1 MSAVIGSL
9 RVDLGLDSAK
19 FSRGASQAQK
29 SLATMRKQFAAVT
42 GVVAAMGAAITTA
55 ALAGAKQIDET
66 AKAARRLDSSIGG
79 FRALEL
85 AAGEAGVSLSGL
97 ANDIQTMNRELSTIG
112 TSGNGA
118 RALDALG
125 LSLKDLQGLDADQKL
140 AVIADQVKTLGLSS
154 GQTTAIM
161 RDLGVRNREMALL
174 MLQGG
179 DAIRAAREDITAYGL
194 AISSVDAS
202 RIEQAN
208 DRIGRLGLI
217 TQYAGQQLALEL
229 VPALGAMAQAMTE
242 SLKAGGALRAMID
255 GFVGNLNEL
264 AGVAIVATTAF
275 GTRYVGAMVAA
286 RLATLNFVT
295 ALGLMKKALIRTGI
309 GALIV
314 GAGVMVG
321 KFLDLVGAAGGFG
334 KALTLL
340 GEVAGAVW
348 QGIVASAAAIPPA
361 LNGVWQLMKSGFL
374 LALSDMATGFFDFVW
389 NIADGLSGVPA
400 FEGMSASLMK
410 LADGADAAS
419 GSLARA
425 GYEAKAAADGAFS
438 SAAGTIRKAFGPA
451 REAMEKLSGVTVE
464 TTETTEDLNDAL
476 DDTETSGGNAEKGA
490 GKAAKG
496 AGKAEK
502 AIERAKTEAE
512 GYANALKEAAFT
524 AEDLGTE
531 KANVLIGGID
541 GVSNA
546 FGDWVARGFK
556 DFKDFTKSIVSSFT
570 GMLGQMV
577 ALAAK
582 NRIMIGMGFS
592 GGGGAAG
599 TAAQAASGGG
609 GAGGMLGQL
618 GGIAGGFGS
627 FRGAWGGGSGVLGGA
642 SAAIGAFANGGLA
655 GGLGAVG
662 SMAGQVSM
670 GLQGLGTAIG
680 AVAVPLLA
688 VAAVFSFFKKKTK
701 ELDSGLRVTVTGM
714 DSLLES
720 FRHVEVSRFWG
731 LSKKKKTYYTELEAE
746 DADPLEK
753 VIHDLQSGILQTAE
767 ALNVGS
773 DAFDAFSHQIKI
785 STKGMTEEEA
795 QAAIIEGLQGLS
807 DEFAAMVP
815 GLADL
820 QLEGEGAATTLQRI
834 VTELQTVNDALYLFD
849 RAALDASIA
858 GAAMAS
864 NLIELSGGLE
874 AFATKTQYV
883 FENMLTGAAQDA
895 RLTEIALAQ
904 LTDTF
909 GDLQFAL
916 PQTHDQFVALLDVQD
931 LTTQAGRE
939 THAALLDVAGA
950 FVQVNG
956 TAQSAAD
963 AVQNAATELARQAEA
978 VLNERRSLE
987 TELLRL
993 TGETAELRRRE
1004 LEALDPTNR
1013 ALQQMIWN
1021 VTDLTDELQAFD
1033 AATASQI
1040 TALQARYSASNA
1052 ALEAQLTAIDGQIS
1066 TAQKAIEAFNAARLD
1081 QINADIDQRLDRTL
1095 SRLERAKSAVSDALD
1110 GLRDNLDG
1118 IRDAI
1123 ASRGP
1128 VGADQEVASYRNA
1141 QAALQAYAGGKAY
1154 TSADLQAALE
1164 AVSVDTGGF
1173 FATMQEMVLDRAK
1186 TTSVL
1191 ADLEGR
1197 AVGQVPVAEAQLAAA
1212 DRQIAQAQLAAEED
1226 REFHASQLAAM
1237 DDAEDLYASMEDAL
1251 TGLREFA
1258 ARREDILALIA
1269 ANDISLDREL
1279 YQFERLRAEMRAN
1292 IAATVDVKDAIA
1304 GLSSALGATPGF
1316 ALGGSHHGGL
1326 RIVGEDGPE
1335 LEATGPSRIYSASQ
1349 LRRMMQPKPA
1359 YVPAAGLQ
1367 PAGQGGLQ
1375 GVRDEIAQL
1384 TREVKSGNA
1393 AALEKAKAILHIQER
1408 FRDNGIETYQ
1418 LGTV

>member
-19 FSRGASQAQK
+19 FSKGASQAQK
-29 SLATMRKQFAAVT
+29 SLANMRKQFAAVT

-55 ALAGAKQIDET
+55 ALAGAKQIDEA

-79 FRALEL
+79 FRALQL
-85 AAGEAGVSLSGL
+85 AASEAGVNLSSLT
-97 ANDIQTMNRELSTIG
+97 NDIQTMNRELSSIG
-112 TSGNGA
+112 TSGNAA

-125 LSLKDLQGLDADQKL
+125 LSLADLSGLDADEKL
-140 AVIADQVKTLGLSS
+140 AAIADRVKALGLSS
-154 GQTTAIM
+154 GETTAIL
-161 RDLGVRNREMALL
+161 RDLGVRNREMSLL

-179 DAIRAAREDITAYGL
+179 DAIRAAREDISAYGL

-264 AGVAIVATTAF
+264 AGIAIVATTAF

-286 RLATLNFVT
+286 RLATLKFVG
-295 ALGLMKKALIRTGI
+295 ALNLMKKALIRTGI

-314 GAGVMVG
+314 GAGVLVG
-321 KFLDLVGAAGGFG
+321 KFLDLMGAAGGFG

-340 GEVAGAVW
+340 GEVAGKVW

-374 LALSDMATGFFDFVW
+374 LALSDMATGFFDFIW

-400 FEGMSASLMK
+400 FEGMSASLMR
-410 LADGADAAS
+410 LAEGADAAS

-438 SAAGTIRKAFGPA
+438 TAAGTIRDAFSPA
-451 REAMEKLSGVTVE
+451 WDALDKLTDVTVE
-464 TTETTEDLNDAL
+464 TTETTEDLNDTL
-476 DDTETSGGNAEKGA
+476 DDTETSGG
-490 GKAAKG
+490 KAAKG
-496 AGKAEK
+496 AGRAAE
-502 AIERAKTEAE
+502 AIERAKSEAE
-512 GYANALKEAAFT
+512 GYANALKDAAFT
-524 AEDLGTE
+524 AEELGTE
-531 KANVLIGGID
+531 KANTLISGID
-541 GVSNA
+541 GVSDA
-546 FGDWVARGFK
+546 WGDWVARGFK
-556 DFKDFTKSIVSSFT
+556 DFKGFTKSILSNFT
-570 GMLGQMV
+570 GMISQMV
-577 ALAAK
+577 SLAAK
-582 NRIMIGMGFS
+582 QRIMFDMGITAGGGVAGAAGQAAPS
-592 GGGGAAG
+592 GGGMLGNLMG
-599 TAAQAASGGG
+599 LGG
-609 GAGGMLGQL
+609 GAGGGLL
-618 GGIAGGFGS
+618 GGFGNAGS
-627 FRGAWGGGSGVLGGA
+627 ILGMGGFGGGT
-642 SAAIGAFANGGLA
+642 GLL
-655 GGLGAVG
+655 GGLGNAISG
-662 SMAGQVSM
+662 GIGNIFS
-670 GLQGLGTAIG
+670 IG
-680 AVAVPLLA
+680 ANAAAAGGGLLATVGAAVPVLGLA
-688 VAAVFSFFKKKTK
+688 AAAFSFFTKKTK

-720 FRHVEVSRFWG
+720 FRYVEESRFWG
-731 LSKKKKTYYTELEAE
+731 LSKKKKTYYTELAAE

-753 VIHDLQSGILQTAE
+753 VIHDLQTGILQTAE
-767 ALNVGS
+767 ALNVGT
-773 DAFDAFSHQIKI
+773 DAFDDFAYQMKI
-785 STKGMTEEEA
+785 STKGLSEDEA
-795 QAAIIEGLQGLS
+795 QAAIIEALQGLS
-807 DEFAAMVP
+807 DEFAGMVP

-849 RAALDASIA
+849 RAALEASVA

-864 NLIELSGGLE
+864 NLVALSGGLE

-895 RLTEIALAQ
+895 RLTEMALDQ

-909 GDLQFAL
+909 GDLQFAI
-916 PQTHDQFVALLDVQD
+916 PSTHAQFMALLDAQD

-956 TAQSAAD
+956 TAQGAAD
-963 AVQNAATELARQAEA
+963 AVQNASAELARQAEA
-978 VLNERRSLE
+978 VLNERLGLE

-1021 VTDLTDELQAFD
+1021 VTDLTDELHAFD
-1033 AATASQI
+1033 AATAAQI
-1040 TALQARYSASNA
+1040 VALQDRYSNA
-1052 ALEAQLTAIDGQIS
+1052 ALEAQLAAIDGQIA
-1066 TAQKAIEAFNAARLD
+1066 TAQKAIEDFNSARLD
-1081 QINADIDQRLDRTL
+1081 QINVDIDRRLDQTL
-1095 SRLERAKSAVSDALD
+1095 SRLERAKSAVSDVLD

-1141 QAALQAYAGGKAY
+1141 QAALQSFADGKAY
-1154 TSADLQAALE
+1154 TPDELQAALE
-1164 AVSVDTGGF
+1164 GVSVDTGGF
-1173 FATMQEMVLDRAK
+1173 FATLQEMVLDRAK

-1191 ADLEGR
+1191 AELEGQ
-1197 AVGQVPVAEAQLAAA
+1197 AMGQVSVAEAQLAAA
-1212 DRQIAQAQLAAEED
+1212 DRRITQAQLAAEED

-1237 DDAEDLYASMEDAL
+1237 DDAEDVYASMDDAL
-1251 TGLREFA
+1251 AGLREFA
-1258 ARREDILALIA
+1258 ARREDILALMS
-1269 ANDISLDREL
+1269 ANEASLDREL
-1279 YQFERLRAEMRAN
+1279 YQFEKLRAEMRTN

-1316 ALGGSHHGGL
+1316 ALGGNHGGGL
-1326 RIVGEDGPE
+1326 RIVGENGPE

-1359 YVPAAGLQ
+1359 YVPTSGLQ

-1375 GVRDEIAQL
+1375 AVRDEIAQL

-1408 FRDNGIETYQ
+1408 FRDNGVETYQ
-1418 LGTV
+1418 VGAV